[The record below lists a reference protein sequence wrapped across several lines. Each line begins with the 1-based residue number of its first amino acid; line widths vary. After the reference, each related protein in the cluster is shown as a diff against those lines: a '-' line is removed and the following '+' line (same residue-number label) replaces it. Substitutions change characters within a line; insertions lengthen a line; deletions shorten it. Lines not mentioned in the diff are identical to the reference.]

1 MVLVVEAS
9 LSSTVFFPG
18 DTLFCRVV
26 VSSKSDPNDA
36 NAKPPKEELISWISL
51 QVHGKLLVDPS
62 YVELSQLAQQQR
74 GPKRSGS
81 MSNINIQHSN
91 KSNIAQTSHQ
101 KFTPPLSSASQLGS
115 FGAGTS
121 VGIGG
126 AIAGT
131 SLPNLADCGE
141 NGRCVFATPPTILAC
156 ELKVSPG
163 ASKVYMLQATLPGL
177 IPPTFK
183 GTGIK
188 YRYAV
193 TVAAQRMREA
203 AHLLTVPFR
212 VVSPTAV
219 LKKIEYPL
227 GFPGFDYEIRV
238 VELESPDE
246 GKWIQFQQRQNQ
258 YLSSPYP
265 QTKSQHDT
273 NQSRNAVY
281 ALFEKHSNPVTMQ
294 ISKGP
299 ERLVSFTIG
308 KIAYQLGETVSG
320 TFDFSNSVVP
330 CYQILVR
337 LESEEVVDP
346 SISKSKPI
354 RKIYSEHHECTRYTI
369 FTSFTFY
376 IPHEASQEFTT
387 EQVTVRWSLH
397 FEFVTPQSARPS
409 ATTPPTTPQ
418 PAPRNQQRVWPSIS
432 ENEYKVYP
440 PPVEVVSWVLPI
452 RVLVHT
458 YTHELLYTSPNVM
471 TI

>member
-1 MVLVVEAS
+1 MVVVEAS

-26 VSSKSDPNDA
+26 VSSKNDPITGEQPQSDG
-36 NAKPPKEELISWISL
+36 LISWVSL

-74 GPKRSGS
+74 LQKRSTS
-81 MSNINIQHSN
+81 MGNIQAF
-91 KSNIAQTSHQ
+91 AQQ
-101 KFTPPLSSASQLGS
+101 KTIPHPNSATSQLNPLPH
-115 FGAGTS
+115 AV
-121 VGIGG
+121 VGGG
-126 AIAGT
+126 AVAGT

-156 ELKVSPG
+156 ELRLAPG
-163 ASKVYMLQATLPGL
+163 SSKVYMLQATLPGG

-183 GTGIK
+183 GVGIK

-193 TVAAQRMREA
+193 TVAAQRMREP
-203 AHLLTVPFR
+203 AHILTVPFR
-212 VVSPTAV
+212 VVSPAAV
-219 LKKIEYPL
+219 LKKLEYPL

-238 VELESPDE
+238 VELESTDE
-246 GKWIQFQQRQNQ
+246 GKWIRFQQRQTQ

-273 NQSRNAVY
+273 NQSRSAVY

-299 ERLVSFTIG
+299 ESLVSFTIG

-330 CYQILVR
+330 CYQVLIR

-354 RKIYSEHHECTRYTI
+354 RKIHSEHHECTRYSI
-369 FTSFTFY
+369 FTHFTFY
-376 IPHEASQEFTT
+376 IPHDATQEFTT
-387 EQVTVRWSLH
+387 EQVTVKWSLH
-397 FEFVTPQSARPS
+397 FEFVTLQAPRPPS
-409 ATTPPTTPQ
+409 SSSTPPPTPHT
-418 PAPRNQQRVWPSIS
+418 PRNQSRVWPSVS
-432 ENEYKVYP
+432 ENEYKTYP
-440 PPVEVVSWVLPI
+440 PPVDVVNWVLPI
-452 RVLVHT
+452 RVMVHT
-458 YTHELLYTSPNVM
+458 YTHELLYTSPNTM

>member
-1 MVLVVEAS
+1 VQ
-9 LSSTVFFPG
+9 
-18 DTLFCRVV
+18 RV
-26 VSSKSDPNDA
+26 A
-36 NAKPPKEELISWISL
+36 
-51 QVHGKLLVDPS
+51 
-62 YVELSQLAQQQR
+62 
-74 GPKRSGS
+74 KRSTS
-81 MSNINIQHSN
+81 VTNLHTHAQAQ
-91 KSNIAQTSHQ
+91 KSAPHHTTSHH
-101 KFTPPLSSASQLGS
+101 LGS
-115 FGAGTS
+115 FGAGS
-121 VGIGG
+121 QVGVGG
-126 AIAGT
+126 SIT

-156 ELKVSPG
+156 ELKVPANS
-163 ASKVYMLQATLPGL
+163 SKVYMLQATLPGG

-203 AHLLTVPFR
+203 AHILTVPFR
-212 VVSPTAV
+212 VVSPAAV
-219 LKKIEYPL
+219 IKKIEYPL

-238 VELESPDE
+238 VELETPDE
-246 GKWIQFQQRQNQ
+246 GKWIRFQQRQMQ

-273 NQSRNAVY
+273 NQSRNAIY

-330 CYQILVR
+330 CYQVLVR

-369 FTSFTFY
+369 FTHFTFY
-376 IPHEASQEFTT
+376 IPHEAAQEFTT

-397 FEFVTPQSARPS
+397 FEFITPQSARLPS
-409 ATTPPTTPQ
+409 GTTPPTTPQ
-418 PAPRNQQRVWPSIS
+418 PTPRNHQRVWPSIS
-432 ENEYKVYP
+432 DNEYKIYP

-452 RVLVHT
+452 RVLVHS
-458 YTHELLYTSPNVM
+458 YTRELLYTSPNIM
-471 TI
+471 TL